1 MIKTGPQRGFLL
13 IIERKRLLTFMRA
26 LLKKQKT
33 SNELKNEVDPA
44 NNR

>member
-1 MIKTGPQRGFLL
+1 MIKTGPQISFLL

-33 SNELKNEVDPA
+33 SNELKDEVDPA